1 MSLINEY
8 RSTEENIKAL
18 QRRLDEL
25 SSDERLKAELEFERK
40 LRDLLGQH
48 NKSLRDIILLLD
60 LQASKR
66 SGAKPVVQRRQR
78 VVKVYKNP
86 HTGETV
92 QTKGGNHKT
101 LKSWK
106 EKHGAGEVEKWLQV

>member
-8 RSTEENIKAL
+8 RSTEKHIKEL
-18 QRRLDEL
+18 QHRLNEL
-25 SSDERLKAELEFERK
+25 SSDERLQTELEFERK
-40 LRDLLGQH
+40 LRDLMEQH

-60 LQASKR
+60 PQALKR
-66 SGAKPVVQRRQR
+66 SGAKPVAQRRQR

-106 EKHGAGEVEKWLQV
+106 EKHGAGEVEKWLQA

>member
-8 RSTEENIKAL
+8 RSTEENIKEL
-18 QRRLDEL
+18 QRRLGEL
-25 SSDERLKAELEFERK
+25 SSDERLQAELEFERK
-40 LRDLLGQH
+40 LRGLMGQY

-60 LQASKR
+60 PQALKR
-66 SGAKPVVQRRQR
+66 LGAKPIAQRRRR

-92 QTKGGNHKT
+92 QTKGGNHKI

-106 EKHGAGEVEKWLQV
+106 EKHGAGEVEKWLQA